1 MKISDKLE
9 GRVVA
14 VRVDSARNK
23 TMVDVEQGG
32 LDFEAQRA
40 RPVLTF
46 EFYGNR
52 QEKVAEW
59 KVGVGENV
67 VVSGMQLGGRQGA
80 DGRVWMTLQ
89 GWIKVIEGGASV
101 EPDGRTMAGG
111 GDEPVGASDN
121 GDHLPF

>member
-32 LDFEAQRA
+32 LDFEAQKA

-46 EFYGNR
+46 EFYGKR
-52 QEKVAEW
+52 QDKVAEW

-67 VVSGMQLGGRQGA
+67 VVSGMQLGGRHGS

-89 GWIKVIEGGASV
+89 GWIKVIDGGSAMQPV
-101 EPDGRTMAGG
+101 DRPMANEATQ
-111 GDEPVGASDN
+111 GD
-121 GDHLPF
+121 LPTEDEAPPF